1 MLQWKSWYTYTLY
14 ICAGTEDLLS
24 HSIRCF
30 DSDYQISLQIIAL
43 HTHQWRLKVP
53 VSYFCQWKV
62 CGNTII
68 KLLGFVAAVF
78 ISGCAGSSCCTGVSL
93 AASSGGSCLVV
104 VCGLPIAVAPPV
116 AEWGPQTH
124 RLPQLQRMGSVVVG
138 PGLQGTGSLS
148 CSEACVTFL
157 DQGSNPDCIGT
168 QFLTTREATRKAL
181 LSSFYCNLYSP
192 MRH

>member
-1 MLQWKSWYTYTLY
+1 METKS
-14 ICAGTEDLLS
+14 ASFVLL
-24 HSIRCF
+24 
-30 DSDYQISLQIIAL
+30 
-43 HTHQWRLKVP
+43 P
-53 VSYFCQWKV
+53 MKV

-104 VCGLPIAVAPPV
+104 VRAAHCGGPLPLL
-116 AEWGPQTH
+116 ECGPQTH
-124 RLPQLQRMGSVVVG
+124 RLPQLQRMGSAVVG

-168 QFLTTREATRKAL
+168 QFSTTREATRKAL
-181 LSSFYCNLYSP
+181 YQVFIVTYILQWDIKKDPTLF
-192 MRH
+192 